1 MKLYTNKA
9 SPFARKVRVLVRE
22 TGLAG
27 RVEEAETV
35 VSPIA
40 ANETLARDNPLVKI
54 PALVTDSGETLFDSR
69 VICEYLDTLHT
80 GRKFFPESGPRPARP
95 VSRTRTRTLRAK
107 GEALLV

>member
-54 PALVTDSGETLFDSR
+54 PAPRAEVSSYHLSLITYHPSR
-69 VICEYLDTLHT
+69 SSQRASAPNKKPAVQRASSL
-80 GRKFFPESGPRPARP
+80 PARD
-95 VSRTRTRTLRAK
+95 
-107 GEALLV
+107 